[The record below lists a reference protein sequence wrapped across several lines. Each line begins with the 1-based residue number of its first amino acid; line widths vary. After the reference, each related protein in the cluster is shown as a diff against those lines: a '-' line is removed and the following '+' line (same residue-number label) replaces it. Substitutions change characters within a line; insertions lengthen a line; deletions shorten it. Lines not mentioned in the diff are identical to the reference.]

1 MLYGRFLLIAAI
13 VLALLGSEA
22 HGTALIPNRSNMRAV
37 SKEYGK
43 AAAGRIL
50 AWMLLLK
57 DSRRLPVKE
66 KLARVNNFFNRLP
79 NVSDLRQWH
88 ANDYWATPFELLIVN
103 GGDCEDFVIAKYFSL
118 RELKVPEQK
127 MRITYVK
134 SFMPDHSIVSHM
146 VLSYYPC
153 PQCDPLVLDN
163 LTNSILPASK
173 RKDLVPVFSFQGYDL
188 LNSREKRDNSAAGG
202 TTRSIPRWD
211 DLLRRIAAQEKN
223 LNVPSKK

>member
-1 MLYGRFLLIAAI
+1 MEHFLLVTAL

-22 HGTALIPNRSNMRAV
+22 HGTALILSRSNVLAV

-43 AAAGRIL
+43 AAAGRVQ
-50 AWMLLLK
+50 AWILLLQ
-57 DSRRLPVKE
+57 DSRQLPVKE
-66 KLARVNNFFNRLP
+66 KLERVNNFFNRLP
-79 NVSDLRQWH
+79 NVSDMRQWH
-88 ANDYWATPFELLIVN
+88 VNDYWATPFELLIVN

-118 RELKVPEQK
+118 RELKISERQ

-134 SFMPDHSIVSHM
+134 SFRPDHSIVSHM

-153 PQCDPLVLDN
+153 PQCEPLVLDN

-173 RKDLVPVFSFQGYDL
+173 RKDLVPVFSFQAYDL
-188 LNSREKRDNSAAGG
+188 INSREKRDNSTVSG

-223 LNVPSKK
+223 LNK

>member
-1 MLYGRFLLIAAI
+1 MERFLLVTAI
-13 VLALLGSEA
+13 VLPLFGSEA
-22 HGTALIPNRSNMRAV
+22 HGKPALIHNRSVRAV

-43 AAAGRIL
+43 AAAGRVL

-66 KLARVNNFFNRLP
+66 KLARVNSFFNRLP
-79 NVSDLRQWH
+79 NVSDMRQWLV
-88 ANDYWATPFELLIVN
+88 NDYWATPFELLIVN

-118 RELKVPEQK
+118 RELKVSEQK

-153 PQCDPLVLDN
+153 PQCEPLVLDN

-188 LNSREKRDNSAAGG
+188 ISSREKKDNFAASG

-223 LNVPSKK
+223 LDK